1 MTKELDL
8 HGLTHTEVPDL
19 VENFVL
25 LNEPPYR
32 IITGHSTKMR
42 EIVIKV
48 LEEHNFNYG
57 IPMFNQGTIV
67 VL

>member
-1 MTKELDL
+1 MIKELDL
-8 HGLTHTEVPDL
+8 HGLTHSEVPIL

-25 LNEPPYR
+25 LNQTPLR
-32 IITGHSTKMR
+32 IITGHSTKMKD
-42 EIVIKV
+42 IVIKI
-48 LEEHNFNYG
+48 LEEHDFNYG

>member
-1 MTKELDL
+1 MVKELDL
-8 HGLTHTEVPDL
+8 HGLIHSEVPDL

-25 LNEPPYR
+25 LNTPPFR
-32 IITGHSTKMR
+32 IITGHSIKMR
-42 EIVIKV
+42 DIVIKV

-57 IPMFNQGTIV
+57 IPMFNQGTIM